1 MQSKEST
8 TFVHNSTLNKYKM
21 KKILFT
27 IICALVTLTVSAQD
41 LNSKGDNI
49 LGNYLSIKD
58 GGKSK
63 IKITKA
69 ADGTYT
75 AQVYWVE
82 RALDADGNKRK
93 DVKNPDKNL
102 RNVDLDQVILV
113 KGLKYD
119 AKKKEW
125 NDTKIYDP
133 GSGKIYSVDIEFKDA
148 KTLKVYGNILGI
160 GKTVYWTRLEE

>member
-1 MQSKEST
+1 MKM
-8 TFVHNSTLNKYKM
+8 FIFTL
-21 KKILFT
+21 
-27 IICALVTLTVSAQD
+27 ICALVAVASNAQD

-63 IKITKA
+63 IKISKA

-82 RALDADGNKRK
+82 RALDANGNKRK
-93 DVKNPDKNL
+93 DVKNPDKSL
-102 RNVDLDQVILV
+102 RNIDLDKVVLI

-119 AKKKEW
+119 ADDKEW
-125 NDTKIYDP
+125 TDTKIYDP

-160 GKTVYWTRLEE
+160 GKTVYWTRIEQ